1 MGRSNLGRVS
11 LAKEMGE
18 MVTAKMYVRLRK
30 QGMTKQEIADM
41 FGVSRAQLNNIVKNQ
56 GGEDGEN

>member
-18 MVTAKMYVRLRK
+18 MVTAKMYARLK
-30 QGMTKQEIADM
+30 EQGMTNQEIADL
-41 FGVSRAQLNNIVKNQ
+41 FGISRAQLNNIVKNQ